1 MAKRGRTGA
10 DPINKTHYSLRK
22 TAQLLDMTEREAME
36 ILKKREIVWFLYDGR
51 VVRVCRNSLYKY
63 MGINP
68 NLKLYSQ
75 IITDFYV
82 TIIRGMGKYGLT
94 ENKLRECFRDAL
106 QLVYDETIAANIKRS
121 EYVNYHDYEQQKRY
135 RKMLKKCQQN

>member
-1 MAKRGRTGA
+1 
-10 DPINKTHYSLRK
+10 
-22 TAQLLDMTEREAME
+22 
-36 ILKKREIVWFLYDGR
+36 
-51 VVRVCRNSLYKY
+51 

>member
-1 MAKRGRTGA
+1 MVTSRKRKD

-22 TAQLLDMTEREAME
+22 TAQLLDITEKEAME
-36 ILKKREIVWFLYDGR
+36 LLKQNMLKWFLYDER
-51 VVRVCRNSLYKY
+51 VVRVCRYSIYKY

-75 IITDFYV
+75 LITDFYV

-94 ENKLRECFRDAL
+94 ENKIRECFKDAVK
-106 QLVYDETIAANIKRS
+106 LVFDEDEAASIPRK
-121 EYVNYHDYEQQKRY
+121 EYVNYHDYKQQKRY
-135 RKMLKKCQQN
+135 RRMLKKCQQN